1 MSSGPEALSVLRFA
15 SNFRIPFVSIRRF
28 GMMGYLH
35 LIFSGI
41 LSKISCTF
49 SIHSWPRRKG
59 DSYEKTDLNCLFKIV
74 AFSLFSVTKIFL
86 DLSVSVEIPCE
97 SCLAFFISE

>member
-15 SNFRIPFVSIRRF
+15 SYFRIPFVSIRRF
-28 GMMGYLH
+28 GMMGH
-35 LIFSGI
+35 LRFSGI

-59 DSYEKTDLNCLFKIV
+59 DISSIYLYI
-74 AFSLFSVTKIFL
+74 
-86 DLSVSVEIPCE
+86 LSQPRKEDIQTGKQRHRAKKKKE
-97 SCLAFFISE
+97 